1 MATIIEPDSRGARWR
16 EAGAACL
23 LRGVAEARGVTA
35 RVREALVA
43 LEAGLRGVGLRVAM
57 AQN

>member
-1 MATIIEPDSRGARWR
+1 MAVIAEPDSRLARGAAWR
-16 EAGAACL
+16 ERGAAAV
-23 LRGVAEARGVTA
+23 RGAAA
-35 RVREALVA
+35 RVRELLVA

>member
-1 MATIIEPDSRGARWR
+1 MAEPDSREPVER
-16 EAGAACL
+16 GAAWRDL
-23 LRGVAEARGVTA
+23 GAAAALGVVA
-35 RVREALVA
+35 RVRELLVA